1 MKEKHNLEEPIGFNP
16 NMPMNEKIPTLG
28 RIFCDS
34 EGRLNANSV
43 LLQGSQ
49 DLSRGR
55 ALPLDLSQVNDFTE
69 ILRKNGE
76 SKFPTNFFHFQLK
89 EYSVFPGQV
98 VHSTVTNPS
107 GTRLISHGLTCDAT
121 PNLAPLTTK
130 LREDD
135 VIQVVVASGPF
146 ATNDSLAYEPFK
158 VNIFKVI
165 LQHKLQY

>member
-1 MKEKHNLEEPIGFNP
+1 MEELIS
-16 NMPMNEKIPTLG
+16 TL
-28 RIFCDS
+28 FD
-34 EGRLNANSV
+34 
-43 LLQGSQ
+43 
-49 DLSRGR
+49 
-55 ALPLDLSQVNDFTE
+55 
-69 ILRKNGE
+69 
-76 SKFPTNFFHFQLK
+76 HFQLK

-158 VNIFKVI
+158 VEISKKSSKVN
-165 LQHKLQY
+165 